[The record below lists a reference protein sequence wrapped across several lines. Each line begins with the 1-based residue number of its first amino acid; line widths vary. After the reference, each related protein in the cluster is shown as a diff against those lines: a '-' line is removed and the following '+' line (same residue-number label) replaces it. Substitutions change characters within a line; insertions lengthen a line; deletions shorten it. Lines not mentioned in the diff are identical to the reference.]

1 MKNGLA
7 PLLIVSGICKR
18 NAFYCLETLISYRA
32 PQLCIFLQEEFK
44 ERNAIQLFKSDV
56 RKLICNE

>member
-1 MKNGLA
+1 MM
-7 PLLIVSGICKR
+7 VSGICKR

-32 PQLCIFLQEEFK
+32 PQLCIFLQEGFK
-44 ERNAIQLFKSDV
+44 ERNAIQLFKGDV